1 MMSKRMLPLAGVL
14 LAALAACVGCR
25 EEKVEEP
32 ARTMLTVGVTES
44 FPPMAFPDESG
55 TFTGYDI
62 ELAREVCKRRG
73 WQLNIKVIE
82 WREMEQYLAR
92 GLIDCIWA
100 GCTITDDRLERMH
113 FTPGYLRNEQVVV
126 VRQDSPY
133 HRFPDLKGKVVSVQA
148 GSTALDALENT
159 PELRGIL
166 KEILE
171 RSISVGAFQE
181 LEDGHADAVVMD
193 FIVAN
198 YAIQRDKRPFRIL
211 DEGLAP
217 EEYGIGFRKSD
228 APLAD
233 EVWSTLLEM
242 AADGTIRRIS
252 EKWFGSDLSLIP
264 GFYAKATHGGG
275 RGRRNK

>member
-44 FPPMAFPDESG
+44 FPPMAFPGEDG
-55 TFTGYDI
+55 AFTGYDI
-62 ELAREVCKRRG
+62 DLAREVCKRRG
-73 WQLNIKVIE
+73 WQLNIKIIE

-100 GCTITDDRLERMH
+100 GCTITDERLERMH

-133 HRFPDLKGKVVSVQA
+133 HRFPDLKDKVVSVQA

-166 KEILE
+166 KEVLE

-198 YAIQRDKRPFRIL
+198 YAIQRDKQPFRIL

-228 APLAD
+228 AALAD

>member
-1 MMSKRMLPLAGVL
+1 MMSKRMLLLAGVL

-25 EEKVEEP
+25 EEKVEAP

-44 FPPMAFPDESG
+44 FPPMAFPGEDG
-55 TFTGYDI
+55 AFTGYDI
-62 ELAREVCKRRG
+62 DLAREVCKRRG

-198 YAIQRDKRPFRIL
+198 YAIQRDKHPFRIL

-228 APLAD
+228 AALAD

-242 AADGTIRRIS
+242 AADGTIPRIS

-264 GFYAKATHGGG
+264 GFYANATHGGS